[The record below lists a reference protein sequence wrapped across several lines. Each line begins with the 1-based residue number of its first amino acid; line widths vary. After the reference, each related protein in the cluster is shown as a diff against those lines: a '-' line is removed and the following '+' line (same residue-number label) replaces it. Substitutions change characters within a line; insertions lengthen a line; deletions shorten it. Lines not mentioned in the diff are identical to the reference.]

1 MFYTSDNTNYTERM
15 RIANNGTTISGV
27 LNLTGTP
34 NNPLFI
40 SSTSTSANNCIQI
53 KYNSTYTGYIGIGGT
68 AMGGNY
74 ANNFFIE
81 SAFSSIIFNTNG
93 RTSTS
98 TPNMI
103 VHSSGKVGIGND
115 NPQSMLHIGNSDVV
129 GSAPVL
135 LFGKNN
141 GSGSRNAFMGYADS
155 FFFCFW

>member
-1 MFYTSDNTNYTERM
+1 M
-15 RIANNGTTISGV
+15 
-27 LNLTGTP
+27 
-34 NNPLFI
+34 
-40 SSTSTSANNCIQI
+40 QI
-53 KYNSTYTGYIGIGGT
+53 I
-68 AMGGNY
+68 
-74 ANNFFIE
+74 FFIE

-129 GSAPVL
+129 GSTPVL

-155 FFFCFW
+155 FFFVFGDYGSSNGTNTLTQQFAINYTAPTLSILVNTSGYVLMQYSYGSTSDERIKTILNY